1 MKNCTK
7 STVKLLTFLWYD
19 DILLLLE
26 MKSYRERSYIVNYKI
41 KKSIAVLLSAVI
53 IMSVFVMPA
62 FTYKGAESPRRISVA
77 VNGDA
82 TTSKGF
88 CWYTDIETGTEV
100 QIYKAGADVTYM
112 LSLSEVQCKEW
123 QGAYMHKVKVSGL
136 EAGVEYTYRVGDGY
150 TWSDLGKFVTDDG
163 DDSLKF
169 ITISDVQASNL
180 ENFQKGA
187 ATLYAAFATMPDAEF
202 VVNCGDFTNDST
214 NEEWDYYDE
223 AFYELNLNSTI
234 VPVTGNHDG
243 ANFMW
248 NWFDNM
254 FCLDTSE
261 SVQTLSGVNY
271 SYDYGNAHFAVV
283 NTNDLLSMSNA
294 QLTWLKNDLNST
306 NKDWKIVFMHKSPYS
321 LGKDAKWPDALYLQ
335 DTFAAILDECGVD
348 LVMSGHDHM
357 YIRTKAL
364 YGNEVCEDGT
374 VYVLAGTA
382 GSKRYEVRSF
392 LADSFMKTEFIDA
405 MVIQKN
411 GYGNYW
417 NGSDWDSTDEN
428 NIGGCFSCVSI
439 DGGTLTLN
447 AYILSDNSGIINNVD
462 TLVITKE
469 TGQNEA
475 TFFDDNTTDTGYY
488 LENIVP
494 SISSL
499 AFYAFIKWLP
509 KFIMIVPNILD
520 VYINDGIF

>member
-1 MKNCTK
+1 
-7 STVKLLTFLWYD
+7 
-19 DILLLLE
+19 